1 MTRRVTER
9 RMVLHMNSRGDS
21 LQDAVGITKIK
32 IKMAVATTPVVN
44 WAWYY
49 PYTHV
54 HALMVRLHVLWSA
67 TVTQHTPFL
76 RLFVSHHTATLRLH
90 ISCRLGT
97 DMLLTIGLHALLTYI
112 NFHVSISAIQCN
124 LWPCNL

>member
-67 TVTQHTPFL
+67 TVTLHTPFFATV
-76 RLFVSHHTATLRLH
+76 RFTPHSHTLFTRVLSPW
-90 ISCRLGT
+90 
-97 DMLLTIGLHALLTYI
+97 D
-112 NFHVSISAIQCN
+112 
-124 LWPCNL
+124 